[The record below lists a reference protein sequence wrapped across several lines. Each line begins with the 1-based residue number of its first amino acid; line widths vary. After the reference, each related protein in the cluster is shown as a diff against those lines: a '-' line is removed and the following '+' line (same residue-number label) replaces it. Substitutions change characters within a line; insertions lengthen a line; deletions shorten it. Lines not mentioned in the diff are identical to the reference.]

1 MAFAPEPCNR
11 MMQTGGNELKK
22 ILFRYPFT
30 AILCFGTALVLCI
43 SISAVNATSLT
54 WDESIDEPYIEK
66 YRVYYYEGSK
76 LKGEG
81 EPGSNYVECPSDE
94 NDLGSCPEATRTI
107 LEFSI
112 DYTAHYY
119 IVRSVDTRGFESED
133 SNEAPFRGGDLN
145 RSYNIDLADAILA
158 LRLLAG
164 ESPNTLEADFGRVT
178 DIDGDGR
185 TGIAEAI
192 YIMGVIVGNY

>member
-1 MAFAPEPCNR
+1 MKR
-11 MMQTGGNELKK
+11 LSG
-22 ILFRYPFT
+22 
-30 AILCFGTALVLCI
+30 
-43 SISAVNATSLT
+43 
-54 WDESIDEPYIEK
+54 
-66 YRVYYYEGSK
+66 
-76 LKGEG
+76 
-81 EPGSNYVECPSDE
+81 
-94 NDLGSCPEATRTI
+94 
-107 LEFSI
+107 
-112 DYTAHYY
+112 
-119 IVRSVDTRGFESED
+119 
-133 SNEAPFRGGDLN
+133 GGDLN